1 MGLRLNNVATDVP
14 HAALF
19 TGTYLKSNRIVDPI
33 NAFVIDGEAF
43 VTWVHPQLLIPR
55 IPRKCR
61 RTSPHRQEVRTVRK
75 SRYSD
80 EQIAAALR

>member
-61 RTSPHRQEVRTVRK
+61 RTSPHRQEVRTDRK
-75 SRYSD
+75 SVV
-80 EQIAAALR
+80 